1 MISILLCCCHN
12 ALLCFSS
19 SLEWVSDFISSLLHG
34 NLFKL
39 KLHQQHWSLFIHYSM
54 AKQMS
59 HYAEICLPR
68 KKKVWESFQWV
79 FVQMCPALLNN
90 LITDLQFRM
99 FNCLY
104 LLYLQFKHLQD
115 LWWDVT
121 RASRSGL
128 GLSEPY
134 KSCKRPA
141 RVWEPQRPTSSQ
153 NARFIRTNVRFLNEP
168 IAHHEDQTY
177 RHRTGANAIYNRHI
191 NGDKIRLGEIR
202 ESWESSY
209 TTNSLYVC
217 QSNCLICLHVR
228 YVIELLN
235 LTII

>member
-1 MISILLCCCHN
+1 MQNQGNTWHAMILFCYQEVHHRTLFLNGLDDFYSVVCCHN

-153 NARFIRTNVRFLNEP
+153 RQI
-168 IAHHEDQTY
+168 HQD
-177 RHRTGANAIYNRHI
+177 
-191 NGDKIRLGEIR
+191 
-202 ESWESSY
+202 
-209 TTNSLYVC
+209 
-217 QSNCLICLHVR
+217 
-228 YVIELLN
+228 
-235 LTII
+235 